1 MLISGIQ
8 PCTMLDFPEQTACIV
23 FTPGCNFRCA
33 YCHNPEFVLPERIA
47 KLRSSFIPEE
57 TFFRFLDRRRDLL
70 DGVVVTGGEPT
81 LMPDL
86 LAFLGKVKDR
96 GFKTKLDTNGNR
108 PAVLRQALDE
118 GLLDYVAMDVK
129 TSLAEYKNLA
139 GILADPDKINE
150 SIEILKSS
158 PVQSEFRSTI
168 MQELHPQSVLDGMA
182 EILLGAKTLYLQKFR
197 PGVVLK
203 EEAAGYHPFSDAEM
217 ISIADFFRRTVPNVI
232 IRS

>member
-8 PCTMLDFPEQTACIV
+8 PCTFLDFPEKTACIV

-33 YCHNPEFVLPERIA
+33 YCHNPEFVLPERI
-47 KLRSSFIPEE
+47 KELRPGFIPEE
-57 TFFRFLDRRRDLL
+57 TFFRFLDRRQDLL

-86 LAFLGKVKDR
+86 LDFLRKVKDK

-108 PAVLRQALDE
+108 PAVLRRALDE
-118 GLLDYVAMDVK
+118 GLVDYVAMDVK
-129 TSLAEYKNLA
+129 TSLAEYQNLA
-139 GILADPDKINE
+139 GPLADPSAIAE
-150 SIEILKSS
+150 SIELLKASAV
-158 PVQSEFRSTI
+158 PSEFRSTI
-168 MQELHPQSVLDGMA
+168 LQELHPPSVLDDMA
-182 EILLGAKTLYLQKFR
+182 KLLVGAKILYLQKFR

-203 EEAAGYHPFSDAEM
+203 PEASSYHPFSDREM
-217 ISIADFFRRTVPNVI
+217 MQIADFFRATVPNVI